1 MGPFHIPWSTF
12 SAFLVVVAA
21 VLIAIFWAIRDKRRE
36 KGGGR

>member
-21 VLIAIFWAIRDKRRE
+21 AILAVVWALRDKRRE
-36 KGGGR
+36 RGDGS